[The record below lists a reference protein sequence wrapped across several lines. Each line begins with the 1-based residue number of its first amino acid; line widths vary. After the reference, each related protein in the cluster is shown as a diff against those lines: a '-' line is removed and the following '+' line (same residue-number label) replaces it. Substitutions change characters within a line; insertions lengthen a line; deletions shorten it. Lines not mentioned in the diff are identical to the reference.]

1 MSKNRPG
8 GRNSNM
14 KRILIVENDLLLAM
28 FNKRF
33 CESLGHKVVD
43 SVRNGSDA
51 IEAVKKHNPDV
62 ILMDIKIDGDLDGIE
77 TMQEIRKF
85 SNAGVIY
92 ISGNSEPSVIMKA
105 ESTNML
111 SFCIKPIS
119 IEDLKE
125 ILT

>member
-1 MSKNRPG
+1 
-8 GRNSNM
+8 M